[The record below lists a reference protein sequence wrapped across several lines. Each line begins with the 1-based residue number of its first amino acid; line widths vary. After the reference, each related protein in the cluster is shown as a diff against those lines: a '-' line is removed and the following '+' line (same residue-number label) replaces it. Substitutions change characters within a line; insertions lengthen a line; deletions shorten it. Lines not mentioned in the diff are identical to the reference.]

1 MRKYLH
7 FFLLLFVL
15 ASSPLMA
22 GPLSSNLVF
31 TARLSGD
38 QENPQVASDGQG
50 VAVLTF
56 DRTQTNVYLNVS
68 VSNLSSPITG
78 AHIHEGAFGENGPVV
93 LDLTSFLSGNRIKGV
108 MRGLPNTVM
117 SKLLSGDYYIN
128 VHTENNPGGEI
139 RGQLALETDYRYT
152 AVMNGEAENPAV
164 TTNGRGLGIF
174 QLNQRETNVHFK
186 ILFTGLTSAF
196 SAAHIHNAPA
206 GTNGGVIFD
215 LVPFVN

>member
-1 MRKYLH
+1 MSKYLH

-15 ASSPLMA
+15 AGSPLIA

-31 TARLSGD
+31 TARMSGD

-56 DRTQTNVYLNVS
+56 DRTQTNVYINVS

-93 LDLTSFLSGNRIKGV
+93 LDLTPFLSGNRIKGA

-117 SKLLSGDYYIN
+117 SKLLNEFLFDVPDKIPQN
-128 VHTENNPGGEI
+128 
-139 RGQLALETDYRYT
+139 
-152 AVMNGEAENPAV
+152 
-164 TTNGRGLGIF
+164 TTIEVDAAMVKEKLSDLIKNRDLSEF
-174 QLNQRETNVHFK
+174 
-186 ILFTGLTSAF
+186 IL
-196 SAAHIHNAPA
+196 
-206 GTNGGVIFD
+206 
-215 LVPFVN
+215 